1 MRMSFADPSPRWARW
16 VVLLLIALLIAA
28 PFFLASFHV
37 RILQQIFLFGGMAVA
52 WGLLGGFTTYWSFGH
67 AGFVGLGAFAAGL
80 IELQLDPAMAP
91 AARMGIG
98 IASAALVSAAVA
110 VLVALPMLRLRGI
123 YFAIGMLAF
132 AEILAEA
139 TKAFSVL
146 QGSMGF
152 MLPNV
157 TLFGLNKAQTFYY
170 LFLALLVVNGLIF
183 TLIRRAR
190 LGAGLVCIGQDED
203 TAAMMGIPIERYKLL
218 AFVLSAVLTAI
229 GGALFAHSL
238 GFVTS
243 ASVFRTEI
251 SLNLI
256 LYSML
261 GGIGTLAGPII
272 GAAIMI
278 VLTQIVLG
286 NLLDMHMLLTGLVFI
301 VIVIAAPGG
310 IVGLVRDGVTS
321 FRRTAS
327 RQAVGGDAGADTP
340 RVAPEGAPR

>member
-1 MRMSFADPSPRWARW
+1 MRLSFADPSPPWARW
-16 VVLLLIALLIAA
+16 AALLLLAVLLAA

-80 IELQLDPAMAP
+80 IELQLDPALAP

-98 IASAALVSAAVA
+98 IASAALVSAVVA
-110 VLVALPMLRLRGI
+110 VLVAMPMLRLRGI

-139 TKAFSVL
+139 TKTFDVFK
-146 QGSMGF
+146 GSMGF

-170 LFLALLVVNGLIF
+170 LFLALLVLNGLVF
-183 TLIRRAR
+183 TLVRRAR

-238 GFVTS
+238 GFMTS

-310 IVGLVRDGVTS
+310 IVGLLRDGMGRL
-321 FRRTAS
+321 RRTAS
-327 RQAVGGDAGADTP
+327 RQAVAGDAESATPGA
-340 RVAPEGAPR
+340 APEGASR

>member
-1 MRMSFADPSPRWARW
+1 MKRLSFVPPTSRS
-16 VVLLLIALLIAA
+16 VLLLTAVLLIVLVAA
-28 PFFLASFHV
+28 PLVLAPFHV
-37 RILQQIFLFGGMAVA
+37 RILQQVFLFGGLAVA

-80 IELQLDPAMAP
+80 VELQLDPATTSTL
-91 AARMGIG
+91 RMGIG
-98 IASAALVSAAVA
+98 IASASVVAAVVA

-132 AEILAEA
+132 AEILAESS
-139 TKAFSVL
+139 KAFGFF
-146 QGSMGF
+146 QGSTGF

-170 LFLALLVVNGLIF
+170 LFLALLIVNALIF
-183 TLIRRAR
+183 TAVRRSK
-190 LGAGLVCIGQDED
+190 LGIGLVCIGQDED
-203 TAAMMGIPIERYKLL
+203 TAAMMGVPTERYKLL
-218 AFVLSAVLTAI
+218 AFVLSAVLTAV

-238 GFVTS
+238 GFVTT

-261 GGIGTLAGPII
+261 GGIGTMAGPVV
-272 GAAIMI
+272 GAAVMI
-278 VLTQIVLG
+278 VLTQVVLG

-301 VIVIAAPGG
+301 VIVIAAPRGL
-310 IVGLVRDGVTS
+310 VGLLQDAAGRFSPTS
-321 FRRTAS
+321 
-327 RQAVGGDAGADTP
+327 AGSTT
-340 RVAPEGAPR
+340 VAPGASPITSTAEEPAR

>member
-1 MRMSFADPSPRWARW
+1 MRRLDFVQPASQ
-16 VVLLLIALLIAA
+16 IALLLAAVVLVVLVAA
-28 PFFLASFHV
+28 PLVLAPFHV
-37 RILQQIFLFGGMAVA
+37 RILQQVFLFGGLAVA

-80 IELQLDPAMAP
+80 VELQLDPAMSP
-91 AARMGIG
+91 TLRMGIG
-98 IASAALVSAAVA
+98 IASASIVAAVVA

-132 AEILAEA
+132 AEILAESS
-139 TKAFSVL
+139 KAFGFF
-146 QGSMGF
+146 QGSTGF

-170 LFLALLVVNGLIF
+170 LFLALLIVNALIF
-183 TLIRRAR
+183 TTVRRSK
-190 LGAGLVCIGQDED
+190 LGIGLVCIGQDED
-203 TAAMMGIPIERYKLL
+203 TAAMMGVPTERYKLL

-238 GFVTS
+238 GFVTT

-261 GGIGTLAGPII
+261 GGLGTMAGPVV
-272 GAAIMI
+272 GAAVMI
-278 VLTQIVLG
+278 VLTQVVLG

-301 VIVIAAPGG
+301 VIVIAAPTGL
-310 IVGLVRDGVTS
+310 VGLLRDAAVRFPRSGAASASVPVEAAAIPP
-321 FRRTAS
+321 TAEEPA
-327 RQAVGGDAGADTP
+327 R
-340 RVAPEGAPR
+340 